1 MDKKKN
7 EVLVKNNYVVTLSK
21 IEKPNNTEYTSN
33 SSVSIFEKNKQTIKF
48 PILYY
53 ITPSFIF
60 DNAKNNEII
69 SCYNNIFKKF
79 VSIEVMVPLLER
91 LSIMI
96 DMKQNDNYL
105 FKIDTFLKKNIN
117 KNQINKN

>member
-48 PILYY
+48 PLLYY
-53 ITPSFIF
+53 ITPFFIF
-60 DNAKNNEII
+60 DNTKNNEII

-79 VSIEVMVPLLER
+79 LSIEVMVPLLER
-91 LSIMI
+91 ISIMI
-96 DMKQNDNYL
+96 NMKQNDKYL
-105 FKIDTFLKKNIN
+105 FKIDSFLKNNIN
-117 KNQINKN
+117 KNQINK

>member
-1 MDKKKN
+1 
-7 EVLVKNNYVVTLSK
+7 
-21 IEKPNNTEYTSN
+21 
-33 SSVSIFEKNKQTIKF
+33 
-48 PILYY
+48 
-53 ITPSFIF
+53 
-60 DNAKNNEII
+60 
-69 SCYNNIFKKF
+69 
-79 VSIEVMVPLLER
+79 MVPLLER